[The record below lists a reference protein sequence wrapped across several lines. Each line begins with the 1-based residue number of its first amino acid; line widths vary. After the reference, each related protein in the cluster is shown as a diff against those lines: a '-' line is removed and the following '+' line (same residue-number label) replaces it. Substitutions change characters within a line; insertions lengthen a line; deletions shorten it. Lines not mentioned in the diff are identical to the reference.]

1 MPHPVNR
8 DLRVQHMSEQ
18 RLVIAPLASSE
29 SLKTRAYVALKAAIS
44 DMDIYA
50 PDAELRLDE
59 RGLSSRFGVSRTP
72 LREALALLDREG
84 LISVVSR
91 RGIFIVRK
99 SRAEL
104 LDMITVW
111 AALEGMAARLACKIA
126 TPATLAHLREAAAA
140 VETASEH
147 GAANIRFH
155 QALLHAGGNTSID
168 RIADDVLF
176 HVRVLRRHTRWDAE
190 QCERSRA
197 EHRAI
202 LTAIEMGDADT
213 AERLVR
219 EHTFDLRERI
229 ARSLDHRTAP
239 HSN

>member
-1 MPHPVNR
+1 
-8 DLRVQHMSEQ
+8 MSEQ

-29 SLKTRAYVALKAAIS
+29 SLKTRAYVALKTAIS

-50 PDAELRLDE
+50 PDAELKLDE

-84 LISVVSR
+84 LINVVSR
-91 RGIFIVRK
+91 RGIYIVRK

-111 AALEGMAARLACKIA
+111 AALEGMAARLAAARASETTLSNLCQLAGEGGK
-126 TPATLAHLREAAAA
+126 PA
-140 VETASEH
+140 EH

-155 QALLHAGGNTSID
+155 QAMLRAAGNACVD
-168 RIADDVLF
+168 RISEELLF
-176 HVRVLRRHTRWDAE
+176 HVRAIRRHARWNNELCA
-190 QCERSRA
+190 RSIA
-197 EHRAI
+197 EHRDIIA
-202 LTAIEMGDADT
+202 AIERRDPDT

-219 EHTFDLRERI
+219 DHTFGLRERV
-229 ARSLDHRTAP
+229 AKSFDHHT
-239 HSN
+239 

>member
-1 MPHPVNR
+1 
-8 DLRVQHMSEQ
+8 MSGQ
-18 RLVIAPLASSE
+18 RLVIAPLTSAE
-29 SLKTRAYVALKAAIS
+29 SLKARAYVALKAAIS

-84 LISVVSR
+84 VVSVVSR
-91 RGIFIVRK
+91 RGIYIVRK

-111 AALEGMAARLACKIA
+111 AALEGMAARLAARDPGAA
-126 TPATLAHLREAAAA
+126 TRARLRPLADQGGTPGA
-140 VETASEH
+140 H
-147 GAANIRFH
+147 GAANIDFH
-155 QALLHAGGNTSID
+155 QAVLAAGGNACAN
-168 RIADDVLF
+168 RISDELLF
-176 HVRVLRRHTRWDAE
+176 HVRAIRRHVRWDEAL
-190 QCERSRA
+190 CRRSVL

-202 LTAIEMGDADT
+202 VAAIETGDGDT

-219 EHTFDLRERI
+219 EHTFALRERI
-229 ARSLDHRTAP
+229 ARSLEQTPPLTSPPAGH
-239 HSN
+239 